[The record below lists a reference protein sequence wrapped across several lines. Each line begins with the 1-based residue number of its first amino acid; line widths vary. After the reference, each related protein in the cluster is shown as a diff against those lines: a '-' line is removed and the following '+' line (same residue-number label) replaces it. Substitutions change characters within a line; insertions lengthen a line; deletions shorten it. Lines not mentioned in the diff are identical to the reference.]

1 MNAFTHQ
8 VMPGMPPNQASN
20 KTRVVSI
27 LWALQQVYGVSNVVC
42 EACDHMNAGR
52 TDMSAVMTKRDYLEI
67 VAMDAVLSR
76 TLSAP
81 RRVTGEEEMDTPVMY
96 RVTDKKSL
104 GPAFDAF
111 YRAFVVVVPDG
122 ATFYCHRERRRETIG
137 VRNAL
142 IPMDTS
148 WLRLIKNGDRERRFA
163 GGGYVERLWDDQ
175 PFWRFKISRGDSN
188 FQLETPKE
196 RPIDSLS
203 WSASSAVPPLK
214 VFSAWQCPD
223 EDGPCLP
230 PDFIGGKQ
238 YDAVTH
244 KQHLK
249 NVYKKALREAKSSR
263 VGCRHYVP
271 GFLHRVIDPDETL
284 VIDPK
289 EGDVDIRVA
298 VQVLSPS
305 GKRKSRAVAED
316 SGRTRWRKRLPVSLS
331 RESVVHVR
339 YLPKLGVG
347 AEKLLNDI
355 RDHSRDVTAD
365 RKDVGVRVG
374 LGDQGNMH
382 PVGTRIMLDKVK
394 RQRYAASSKKCWQ
407 GPLRRSI
414 VAAAKLASAVVP
426 GILRII
432 QDAERDG
439 GISPPAGGMSGDEAA
454 FCYVCHSLDISV
466 DLANSSH
473 YDSNDASVGFTIWTE
488 DVPGGTKN
496 WYFVLPN
503 VYGKWPLGM
512 RAGKKSLTYQGVA
525 IKLTHGT
532 MISWDG
538 RVIRHA
544 TSVVDEARVDNG
556 DKPNHRYGNFFAAK
570 SSVVAFGARMALMK
584 KLEEAIRRRCRVK
597 VDREGE
603 AADEVGPL
611 DAPIP
616 RKGKEIVEGDVAHCE
631 DDEGDYDADA
641 DDGGRSWCGHSY
653 ASGSGGDDDDHMSIS
668 DDGGELLEGVCC
680 DVDDDDDNLGSV
692 PVEVGV
698 LDVSVGLDRTLA
710 GHHNNVSIPDV
721 TIPVEVRVS
730 LPVEVGVSLPVR
742 VDMRDGD
749 RDARDGGVG
758 MRCEDRRGC
767 PDYWLNGGD
776 LHQRDDGQS
785 SGSGGFAWRGGGCR
799 PDRCAHDWSRHSG
812 GDDWGGRCQDF
823 WPPGRGREWRHGDCD
838 ARDGGVGMR
847 REDRCG
853 CPDYWPN
860 GGDLHRLNGGQSSGN
875 DGFAWRGGGRR
886 PDPCAHR
893 WRALP

>member
-1 MNAFTHQ
+1 
-8 VMPGMPPNQASN
+8 
-20 KTRVVSI
+20 
-27 LWALQQVYGVSNVVC
+27 
-42 EACDHMNAGR
+42 
-52 TDMSAVMTKRDYLEI
+52 
-67 VAMDAVLSR
+67 
-76 TLSAP
+76 
-81 RRVTGEEEMDTPVMY
+81 
-96 RVTDKKSL
+96 
-104 GPAFDAF
+104 
-111 YRAFVVVVPDG
+111 
-122 ATFYCHRERRRETIG
+122 
-137 VRNAL
+137 
-142 IPMDTS
+142 
-148 WLRLIKNGDRERRFA
+148 
-163 GGGYVERLWDDQ
+163 
-175 PFWRFKISRGDSN
+175 
-188 FQLETPKE
+188 
-196 RPIDSLS
+196 
-203 WSASSAVPPLK
+203 
-214 VFSAWQCPD
+214 
-223 EDGPCLP
+223 
-230 PDFIGGKQ
+230 
-238 YDAVTH
+238 VTH
-244 KQHLK
+244 KQHLR
-249 NVYKKALREAKSSR
+249 NVYRKALREAKSSR

-271 GFLHRVIDPDETL
+271 GFLHRVIDPDETM

-305 GKRKSRAVAED
+305 GKRKLRAAAED
-316 SGRTRWRKRLPVSLS
+316 SGRWGRKRLPVSLS
-331 RESVVHVR
+331 RESVLHVR

-347 AEKLLNDI
+347 VEKLLNDI
-355 RDHSRDVTAD
+355 RDHSRDVTTD

-374 LGDQGNMH
+374 LGDRGNMH

-414 VAAAKLASAVVP
+414 VAAAKVASAVVP

-439 GISPPAGGMSGDEAA
+439 GISPPVGGMSGDEAA
-454 FCYVCHSLDISV
+454 FCYVSHSMDISV

-473 YDSNDASVGFTIWTE
+473 YDSNDASLGFTIWTE
-488 DVPGGTKN
+488 DVPGSTKN

-544 TSVVDEARVDNG
+544 TSVVDEAEVDNG
-556 DKPNHRYGNFFAAK
+556 DKLNHRYGNFFAAK
-570 SSVVAFGARMALMK
+570 SSIVAFGARMALMK
-584 KLEEAIRRRCRVK
+584 KLEEVIRRCRVK

-603 AADEVGPL
+603 AANEVGPL

-616 RKGKEIVEGDVAHCE
+616 RKGKEIVEGDVARCE
-631 DDEGDYDADA
+631 DDEGDYVADADA

-653 ASGSGGDDDDHMSIS
+653 ASGSGDDDDHDHMSIS
-668 DDGGELLEGVCC
+668 DDGGELLEGACC
-680 DVDDDDDNLGSV
+680 DVDDDDDNLGSVPVDDDDDNLGSV

-698 LDVSVGLDRTLA
+698 LDVSVGLGRTLV
-710 GHHNNVSIPDV
+710 GNHNDVSIPDV
-721 TIPVEVRVS
+721 SIPVEVGVS

-742 VDMRDGD
+742 VKVRDVPFLPDATSARHHKNDSHPVEVGVPDVLVRWDESRCHDGDWRHDNRGVCADGGGGMQRVDCGGSQVFWHEWRHGD

-776 LHQRDDGQS
+776 LRRRNDGQS
-785 SGSGGFAWRGGGCR
+785 SGNDGFAWRGGGCR
-799 PDRCAHDWSRHSG
+799 PDPCARDWSQHSG
-812 GDDWGGRCQDF
+812 GDDRGGRCQKF
-823 WPPGRGREWRHGDCD
+823 WPPGRGREWRRGDRD
-838 ARDGGVGMR
+838 ARDGGVSMR
-847 REDRCG
+847 REDRRG
-853 CPDYWPN
+853 CPDYRPN

-886 PDPCAHR
+886 PGPCAHDWSQHSGGDGR
-893 WRALP
+893 VRRRNHRDEWGGEARRECPPNSFPTGRHSPRNGCGLPSKRPYDHFQHGEMAHGTRGSDDDLWGERRVRQHLVREQP